1 MEGERL
7 ELDRMHHERLH
18 GLRTREEDLME
29 RLRRQQRDV
38 ENAAFEHR
46 QKILREEER
55 VRAWKAETTAAA
67 DARQVG
73 GMRVWGGLWGR
84 GRVRAWKAEAEAT
97 VMGRPTG
104 AAY

>member
-55 VRAWKAETTAAA
+55 VRAWKAE
-67 DARQVG
+67 
-73 GMRVWGGLWGR
+73 
-84 GRVRAWKAEAEAT
+84 AEAT